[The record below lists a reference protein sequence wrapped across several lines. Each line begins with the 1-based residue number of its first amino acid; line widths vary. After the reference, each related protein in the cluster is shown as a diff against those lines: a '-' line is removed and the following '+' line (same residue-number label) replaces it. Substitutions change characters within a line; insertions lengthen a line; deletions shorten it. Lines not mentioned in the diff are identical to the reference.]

1 MPVINSFLDSVIV
14 QIINP
19 IILLLSAGAFVVLA
33 WGIFE
38 FIWKADDDKAR
49 ETGRRAILWGFVGLA
64 IIFGAYGIIN
74 TALGAFNIA
83 PVTKVTQ
90 TQP

>member
-1 MPVINSFLDSVIV
+1 MSVINSFLDRVIV

-38 FIWKADDDKAR
+38 FIRKADDDKAR
-49 ETGRRAILWGFVGLA
+49 ATGRSAILWGFVGLA

-74 TALGAFNIA
+74 IALGAFNIT
-83 PVTKVTQ
+83 PITKITH
-90 TQP
+90 

>member
-1 MPVINSFLDSVIV
+1 MTVVNSFLDQIIV

-33 WGIFE
+33 WGIFK

-49 ETGRRAILWGFVGLA
+49 ETGRSAIIWGFVGL
-64 IIFGAYGIIN
+64 IVIFGAYGIMN
-74 TALGAFNIA
+74 MALSAFNLA
-83 PVTKVTQ
+83 PITKVTGQ
-90 TQP
+90 